1 MGHGPC
7 HVRYVRTAGGPRVR
21 PTGQTDH
28 VIIVAHVLLKLTL
41 SSDSHQLQCMK
52 LQHFK
57 LDIFK
62 SI

>member
-1 MGHGPC
+1 M
-7 HVRYVRTAGGPRVR
+7 RYVRTAGGPSVTALVTLVQQLSRDLSA
-21 PTGQTDH
+21 P
-28 VIIVAHVLLKLTL
+28 VLLKLIL

-57 LDIFK
+57 LDIFN